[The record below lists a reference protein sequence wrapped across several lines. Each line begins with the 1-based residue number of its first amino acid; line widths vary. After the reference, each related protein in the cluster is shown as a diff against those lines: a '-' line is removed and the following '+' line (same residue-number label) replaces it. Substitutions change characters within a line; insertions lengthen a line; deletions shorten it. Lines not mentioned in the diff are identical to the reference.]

1 MGRPLIYSMW
11 DGGTR
16 HQFEREV
23 AEEDMAL
30 RSTGCQY
37 PSRFCMITFV
47 NVPL

>member
-11 DGGTR
+11 DGGAR

-30 RSTGCQY
+30 QVANIVHASA
-37 PSRFCMITFV
+37 
-47 NVPL
+47 